1 MSDQSSLVS
10 LLGPLP
16 DQQTSLHSLLLS
28 LECQARI
35 VHEKVG
41 QFETHFFM
49 SFIFIQCL
57 KYYSGKASANGS
69 VPCKDPPPDNAELS
83 QQGQLQKKKSK
94 EDGQGIIIARE
105 FLNLSKAVTEA
116 LKSTGYL
123 PDINGISSGNPIN
136 LGA

>member
-41 QFETHFFM
+41 QLEIIFVSFKFIHF
-49 SFIFIQCL
+49 
-57 KYYSGKASANGS
+57 
-69 VPCKDPPPDNAELS
+69 
-83 QQGQLQKKKSK
+83 
-94 EDGQGIIIARE
+94 
-105 FLNLSKAVTEA
+105 
-116 LKSTGYL
+116 LKSIQAKPAPTAVFL
-123 PDINGISSGNPIN
+123 VKTRLRTTRS
-136 LGA
+136 

>member
-41 QFETHFFM
+41 QLDT
-49 SFIFIQCL
+49 IFYEFVLDSLSLLYQ
-57 KYYSGKASANGS
+57 GKASANGS

-83 QQGQLQKKKSK
+83 QQGQLQKKKSM
-94 EDGQGIIIARE
+94 EGGQGIIIARE

-123 PDINGISSGNPIN
+123 PDINGIVSGNSAN
-136 LGA
+136 FGA